1 MGDMDTLI
9 TIIAIVS
16 LFRRESTHVETDLD
30 GENESI
36 LISDMLTIPSTLC
49 ASLEKMGALVSN
61 DRSSVWIPH
70 SVWR

>member
-1 MGDMDTLI
+1 MDTLI

-16 LFRRESTHVETDLD
+16 LFRRESTHVETD
-30 GENESI
+30 ENESI
-36 LISDMLTIPSTLC
+36 LISDLLTIPSTLC